1 MSADFDQHGVPTAGA
16 IVTFVHPAAG
26 GPEEGGT
33 GPVGSGIVV
42 GPVYPDPDTGRWWVG
57 VRLPADAPGELP
69 TVDLIDAESIVDTI
83 PPRWEKPVW

>member
-1 MSADFDQHGVPTAGA
+1 MPADFDQHGVPTPGA
-16 IVTFVHPAAG
+16 IITFVRSG
-26 GPEEGGT
+26 GQQPGGT

-57 VRLPADAPGELP
+57 VRLPSEADELP
-69 TVDLIDAESIVDTI
+69 GVDLIDAESIVDSI